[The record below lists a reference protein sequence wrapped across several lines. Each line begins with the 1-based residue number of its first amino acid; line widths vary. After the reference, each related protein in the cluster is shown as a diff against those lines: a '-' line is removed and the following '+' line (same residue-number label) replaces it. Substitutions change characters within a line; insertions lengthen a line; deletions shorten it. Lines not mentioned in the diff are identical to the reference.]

1 MLIGVASISQ
11 PLTPL
16 LLFLQVQNADDN
28 KYPEHVEP
36 TLTFI
41 LQKTGIVVLN
51 NECGFM
57 PENIRALCDV
67 GRSTK
72 KGSGGYI
79 GKKGIGFKSVFRV
92 CTMRIHL
99 TEYDFVVYATLIPKL
114 K

>member
-1 MLIGVASISQ
+1 MSLYHYSCKQERFNGHSICH
-11 PLTPL
+11 PLTL
-16 LLFLQVQNADDN
+16 LLFLLQVQNADDN
-28 KYPEHVEP
+28 KYPAHVEP

-67 GRSTK
+67 GQSTK

-92 CTMRIHL
+92 CT
-99 TEYDFVVYATLIPKL
+99 TQA
-114 K
+114 